1 MYVNKK
7 GSIFDAVTL
16 CILKLFF
23 LIAFRFEELKLSLHM
38 MQIRESLSLT
48 PPVNQLRNIGSVG
61 QLM

>member
-7 GSIFDAVTL
+7 GSIFDAVAL

-23 LIAFRFEELKLSLHM
+23 LIVFRFEELKLSLHM
-38 MQIRESLSLT
+38 MQIRESLSST
-48 PPVNQLRNIGSVG
+48 PPVNQLRSIGSVG